1 MKATHW
7 SLHGIL
13 IAAFIVAGG
22 AVAQSYPMQ
31 PVRVVVAY
39 GAGGGSDSLMRA
51 IVPEL
56 SELLGQQVVIDNRPG
71 AGTVLGTQLVAT
83 AKPDGH
89 TIMIADNAFMV
100 NPFLMAKLPYDS
112 LKNFVP
118 VVALASDSQVLAVVH
133 PSLPVRSIKDLVA
146 LARARPGELNYASGG
161 NGTLPHIMGEMLKSA
176 ARIKLE
182 HIPYKSTAAAI
193 FAVTSGE
200 TSIGFGG
207 IFAVRGLVD
216 AGKLRVLALA
226 AAKRNPLMPNVPTFA
241 EGGGPAIDGTGY
253 RGLLAPAGTPREAI
267 ARINAETN
275 KVLQMPVVKA
285 RLAELAFVTLGGP
298 PEEFGRIINSEMDKW
313 GKVIREAG
321 IKVDQ

>member
-1 MKATHW
+1 MKAKYW
-7 SLHGIL
+7 SSHAIL
-13 IAAFIVAGG
+13 LAAGIVAGA
-22 AVAQSYPMQ
+22 AVAQTYPTQ

-51 IVPEL
+51 IAPEL
-56 SELLGQQVVIDNRPG
+56 GELLGQQVVIDNRPG
-71 AGTVLGTQLVAT
+71 AGTVLGTQIVAA
-83 AKPDGH
+83 AKPDGY

-118 VVALASDSQVLAVVH
+118 IVSLASDSQVLAVVH
-133 PSLPVRSIKDLVA
+133 PSLPVKSIKDLVA

-207 IFAVRGLVD
+207 IFAVKGLVE
-216 AGKLRVLALA
+216 ANKLRVLGLA

-267 ARINAETN
+267 ARVNAEVN

-285 RLAELAFVTLGGP
+285 RLAELAFVPLGGP
-298 PEEFGRIINSEMDKW
+298 PEEFGRIINSETEKW

-321 IKVDQ
+321 IKVEQ